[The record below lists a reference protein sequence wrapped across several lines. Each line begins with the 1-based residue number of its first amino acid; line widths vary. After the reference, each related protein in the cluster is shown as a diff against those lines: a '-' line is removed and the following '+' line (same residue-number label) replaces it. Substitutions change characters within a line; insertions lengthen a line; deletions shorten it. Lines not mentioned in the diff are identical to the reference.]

1 MQEVTVQELKSMMDN
16 KVDFQLIDIREL
28 HEVETASIGGTHIPM
43 GEVMDNLDKIA
54 KDKPVVIHCKSGG
67 RSGNMVNLLTSHL
80 GMNNLYN
87 LQGGILSWSDQIDTS
102 IPKY

>member
-1 MQEVTVQELKSMMDN
+1 MYLDHS
-16 KVDFQLIDIREL
+16 
-28 HEVETASIGGTHIPM
+28 ASIGGTHIPM